1 MIRALRRAASITRLL
16 DTLISALP
24 AVSNVFLLL
33 ALTIYIYALLGMSLF
48 GELEFES
55 GPYKALNAH
64 ANFRTFHV
72 AFLTL
77 FRFSTGESWNA
88 LMHDCMDQTTG
99 WAFVYFTTFQLICGY
114 LILNLVVAIVIN
126 RFQKVTVRPY
136 RPYELPKNTWLTFGV
151 GDFVRG
157 FSSYS
162 TFSWNIQD
170 CMGDL

>member
-1 MIRALRRAASITRLL
+1 MRSFRVIRALRRAASITRLL

-126 RFQKVTVRPY
+126 RFQKVTVQTVRASKKH
-136 RPYELPKNTWLTFGV
+136 LA
-151 GDFVRG
+151 DFWCR
-157 FSSYS
+157 
-162 TFSWNIQD
+162 
-170 CMGDL
+170 